1 MALKKKIGK
10 ITKILNDLL
19 KNTTGEFGFDLTA
32 REKNPFSVVTV
43 LFNSLTHT
51 DS

>member
-19 KNTTGEFGFDLTA
+19 KNTTGEFGFDPTV
-32 REKNPFSVVTV
+32 REKNPFSVLTE
-43 LFNSLTHT
+43 LFDSLTHT